1 MISSEILAD
10 QESELSRRLYRAL
23 TASREEL
30 PLVLDDPSREVI
42 KAVLKNPELDE
53 PCLLLLLK
61 RRDLTEDL
69 LAAIYRLPVTDAS
82 HRLKVALVHHP
93 ATPDHIVLTLI
104 PHLYLFELV
113 TVCLLPGVTPDR
125 RLVAERALIKRL
137 PETPLGSK
145 MTLARRAPS
154 EVVEA
159 LLHEGQPH
167 LMAACL
173 DNPRLKQAAIIR
185 FLTGPGASAETISAV
200 ARHPRW
206 KSRQELKLAILKNSK
221 TPLVWFT
228 ALLPGLPLVEVK
240 NIYASSRISAAQK
253 ACVAE
258 ELLRR
263 KGRR

>member
-1 MISSEILAD
+1 MVFSDMTAD
-10 QESELSRRLYRAL
+10 QNTDLSRRLYRAL
-23 TASREEL
+23 TAGREEL
-30 PLVLDDPSREVI
+30 PTLLEDPSRDVL

-53 PCLLLLLK
+53 PCLFLLLK
-61 RRDLTEDL
+61 RRDLSDDL
-69 LAAIYRLPVTDAS
+69 LTAMYRLPLTEAS
-82 HRLKVALVHHP
+82 HRLKVALVHHH

-113 TVCLLPGVTPDR
+113 TVCFLPGITPDR

-137 PETPLGSK
+137 AETPLGSK
-145 MTLARRAPS
+145 ISLARRAPS

-159 LLHEGQPH
+159 LLHEGQPQ

-173 DNPRLKQAAIIR
+173 DNPRLKQAAILR
-185 FLTGPGASAETISAV
+185 FLAGPGATAETISVV

-206 KSRQELKLAILKNSK
+206 KSRHELKLAILKNSK

-228 ALLPGLPLVEVK
+228 ALLPGLSLVEVK
-240 NIYASSRISAAQK
+240 NIYVSSRISAAQK

>member
-1 MISSEILAD
+1 MTAD
-10 QESELSRRLYRAL
+10 QNTDFSRRLYRAL
-23 TASREEL
+23 TAGRENLL
-30 PLVLDDPSREVI
+30 PLLDDPSRDVL

-53 PCLLLLLK
+53 QCLLLLLK
-61 RRDLTEDL
+61 RRDLSDDL
-69 LAAIYRLPVTDAS
+69 LTAIYRLPLTEAS
-82 HRLKVALVHHP
+82 HRLKVALVHHH
-93 ATPDHIVLTLI
+93 ATPDHVVLTLI

-113 TVCLLPGVTPDR
+113 AICFLPGITPDR

-137 PETPLGSK
+137 AETPLGSK
-145 MTLARRAPS
+145 ITLARRAPS
-154 EVVEA
+154 AVVEA
-159 LLHEGQPH
+159 LLHEGQPQ
-167 LMAACL
+167 LVAACL

-185 FLTGPGASAETISAV
+185 FLTGPGATAETISLV

-206 KSRQELKLAILKNSK
+206 KPRHELKLAILKNSK

-228 ALLPGLPLVEVK
+228 VLLPGLSLVEVK
-240 NIYASSRISAAQK
+240 NMYVSSRISAAQK

>member
-1 MISSEILAD
+1 MTAD
-10 QESELSRRLYRAL
+10 LDTDLSRRLYRAL
-23 TASREEL
+23 TAGRDDLL
-30 PLVLDDPSREVI
+30 PLLDDPSREVI
-42 KAVLKNPELDE
+42 KALLKNPDLDE

-61 RRDLTEDL
+61 RRDLSEDL
-69 LAAIYRLPVTDAS
+69 LTAIYRLSLTETS
-82 HRLKVALVHHP
+82 HRLKVALVHHH

-113 TVCLLPGVTPDR
+113 TVCLLPGITPDK

-137 PETPLGSK
+137 PDTPLGSK
-145 MTLARRAPS
+145 ITLARRAPP

-159 LLHEGQPH
+159 LLHEGQPQ

-173 DNPRLKQAAIIR
+173 DNPRLKQAAILR
-185 FLTGPGASAETISAV
+185 FFTGPNATPETISAV

-206 KSRQELKLAILKNSK
+206 KSRHELKIAILKNSK

-228 ALLPGLPLVEVK
+228 ALLPGLSLLDVK

-253 ACVAE
+253 ACVTE